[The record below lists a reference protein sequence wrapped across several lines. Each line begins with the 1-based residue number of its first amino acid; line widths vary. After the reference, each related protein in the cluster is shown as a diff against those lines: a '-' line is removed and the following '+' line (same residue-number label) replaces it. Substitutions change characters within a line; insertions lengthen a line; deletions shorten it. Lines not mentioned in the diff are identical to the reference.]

1 LLRPLLASPTFWL
14 VCVMNLG
21 LTLIREAF
29 NFWTPTYLHEVAEL
43 SPAGAAKGS
52 LVFPLVGAASALGA
66 GLLSDRL
73 RGRHGRVIIP
83 SLVLLMA
90 ALWLFQ
96 GADARGQPL
105 LALLL
110 LGVVAFFLMPTYSF
124 CTGVIAL
131 DLGGKRASSTAAG
144 LIDTAGYLGAVFSGY
159 GFGRIVQTYGWAA
172 AVLGLVVAAGLT
184 LVAAVLY
191 AVLQERRPSHRPAR
205 PPAEE
210 NRS

>member
-1 LLRPLLASPTFWL
+1 
-14 VCVMNLG
+14 MNLG

-29 NFWTPTYLHEVAEL
+29 NFWTPTYLNEVAKL
-43 SPAGAAKGS
+43 SPADAAKGS

-83 SLVLLMA
+83 SLVLLLA
-90 ALWLFQ
+90 ALGLFRVI
-96 GADARGQPL
+96 DARGQPL
-105 LALLL
+105 PALLL
-110 LGVVAFFLMPTYSF
+110 LGLVAFFMMPAYSF

-131 DLGGKRASSTAAG
+131 DLGGKRAASTAAG

-159 GFGRIVQTYGWAA
+159 GFGRMVQAYGWEAGI
-172 AVLGLVVAAGLT
+172 LGLAVAAGLT

-191 AVLQERRPSHRPAR
+191 SALQELHPGRRRLPPVQEEIRP
-205 PPAEE
+205 
-210 NRS
+210 